1 MDTTIRLD
9 LLEQGTRYEHYVE
22 LRDAFDTGIVIL
34 NNAIQL
40 HDSKSDVA
48 ARDRLQIC
56 VDLINSRIGYLA
68 EYAKHTGQFSD
79 LAKDVKACG
88 IYRTPLLAEV
98 VTVTEETRAA
108 CQAELAEAE
117 APGYRIEEKP
127 DAKDD
132 SPKSSETSEGTS
144 SDDAECV

>member
-40 HDSKSDVA
+40 HDSKSDKES
-48 ARDRLQIC
+48 RDRLQIC

-68 EYAKHTGQFSD
+68 EYTKHTSQFSD

-88 IYRTPLLAEV
+88 IFRTPLLAEC

-108 CQAELAEAE
+108 CQAELAEAK
-117 APGYRIEEKP
+117 ATGYRIEET
-127 DAKDD
+127 DAKDN

-144 SDDAECV
+144 SGDAECV